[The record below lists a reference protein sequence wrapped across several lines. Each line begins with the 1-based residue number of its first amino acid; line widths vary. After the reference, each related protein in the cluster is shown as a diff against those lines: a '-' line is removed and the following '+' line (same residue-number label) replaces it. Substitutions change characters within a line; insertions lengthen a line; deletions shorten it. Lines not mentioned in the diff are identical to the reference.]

1 MENLS
6 KFSVPFKHDF
16 SYGAVKRTAWINRV
30 VKGGDGV
37 PSWIKLMCV
46 VSMVPADPSA
56 AVVAPGWL
64 CLSWEVVHPFAWVC
78 ARSGFW
84 NACGADGKLPGRCC
98 AAFL

>member
-1 MENLS
+1 
-6 KFSVPFKHDF
+6 
-16 SYGAVKRTAWINRV
+16 
-30 VKGGDGV
+30 
-37 PSWIKLMCV
+37 
-46 VSMVPADPSA
+46 MVPANPFA

-64 CLSWEVVHPFAWVC
+64 CLSWEVVHLFAWVC